1 MDWLPPSTNE
11 DNAITIMKRRFSSR
25 TQNSLRN
32 DSDTELLRSELFSI
46 EQLKRHAV
54 TLARQ
59 YNIDPRPGPDKL
71 LPRLRENADILQA
84 AYDVVTAAAMPG
96 QRVVAAE
103 TWLLDNYYLIEQ
115 QISLA
120 RRHLPRG
127 YSRQLPRL
135 IDGPSAGFPRIYD
148 LALELISHMDG
159 RVDSDNATHFVAAY
173 QTIEPL
179 KLGELWAFPIMLQLA
194 LLENLRR
201 VGMRIARR
209 REELD
214 IAITW
219 ADRMLVTAEKEPK
232 QLIQLLAEFANAD
245 VPLTAP
251 FVEEFYA
258 RLQTQGPV
266 MGFVQAWVEHRLL
279 EQGVTATQLSEA
291 AGRTAATNQISIAN
305 SIGSLRFIGA
315 TDWRNYVETL
325 SVVEQTLHEDP
336 LGMYASQDFATR
348 DRYRHVIEDVAR
360 AGSCSELA
368 VVREAIAL
376 AKAAAQPVDSN
387 ELDCAESDKNDRRA
401 HVGYYLVDNGRHIL
415 ERAVG
420 CCLPWKLRITRASW
434 HIRLALYLGPILVL
448 TALATSVLFFTF
460 GGFTLWDWRSWFFAA
475 TGTIGT
481 SALAVSLVNLVV
493 TLILPPRA
501 LPRLDF
507 SQGIPDIHRTMV
519 VVPTLLSKPQE
530 IDDLIEALEI
540 RYLGNRDANLFFA
553 LLTDYRD
560 AAEETLPGDAA
571 LIAYARAAVQ
581 ALNETYRDDRPCIFY
596 LLHRHRVW
604 NPIENVWMGYER
616 KRGKLEQF
624 NALLRSAELTNPGLT
639 KPELKNTT
647 FKGLDVRGGELA
659 AFSDVVGDTSIFA
672 SIKYVITL
680 DTDTQLP
687 RDMARTLIGNM
698 AHPLNRPVYNANK
711 GRIVEGYAILQPRA
725 SISLTSAGQSRFT
738 KLYAGESGIDPYTR
752 EISDVYQDIFGEGSF
767 IGKGIYDVDAF
778 RQAVDGRF
786 PENLILSHD
795 LLESG
800 YARSALVTDVNFIEE
815 HPDSYTMEASRRH
828 RWIRGD
834 WQLAGWLMPRV
845 PGPAIYTTDKSTES
859 NGSPASEKSKS
870 IRQANPLSMLSV
882 WKIVDNLRRSLVSPA
897 LFGLLIGGWLFG
909 PGPAWFWVLLVASVV
924 FVPTLLG
931 TAIEL
936 IRKPEERDWL
946 VHLFLTSKSA
956 GRSIVIALFTL
967 VFLPYDTF
975 VYLDAILRSGIRM
988 MFTRRGLLL
997 WQLKSYA
1004 IRNAC
1009 RTLTDFF
1016 KEMWLAPVV
1025 SLVLGLILV
1034 LTQIMVGAKW
1044 HMTPTDSYNLYAYI
1058 PVLFLWLVS
1067 PAVGWWISTP
1077 IRLTEPNLTDEQQV
1091 FLRALARRTW
1101 RFFADFVGPDDNW
1114 LPPDNFQE
1122 HPVPTIASRTSPTNI
1137 GMALLAN
1144 QAAYDFGYICAAE
1157 YLQRTDKTLASMEKL
1172 VRYRGHFYN
1181 WYDTHTLQPLRPQ
1194 YVSSVDS
1201 GNLAG
1206 CLLTLQAG
1214 LEELKHQPV
1223 LSPNTFQGLR
1233 DTLQVLAEQL
1243 PVLSAPDLAKKI
1255 NVLLLSPALNGQ
1267 PQTLDV
1273 AESMLGE
1280 IQQVSGTLLA
1290 GRSANSDKDGY
1301 GGSVNAS
1308 ADENQLRY
1316 WAQAF
1321 DQQVRAVRDDLKL
1334 LVPKQQHTNVIQ
1346 TNVIP
1351 TLAQLA
1357 KDKGSVNNVAPALL
1371 VASQK
1376 QAAER
1381 LRVIDDLID
1390 RCHEVATMDFEF
1402 LYDSAQGLLSIGYDV
1417 GERRR
1422 DPSCYDLLASE
1433 ARLASFLLIA
1443 QEQVPQK
1450 HWFLLGRLL
1459 TSHGGD
1465 VSLISWSGSMFEYLM
1480 PQLIMP
1486 SYTNT
1491 LLEQT
1496 CKAAV
1501 SRQIEYG
1508 RQRGVPW
1515 GISESC
1521 YNATDMHQVYQ
1532 YRAFGV
1538 PGLGF
1543 KRGLSDDLVIAPYA
1557 SALALMVMPREA
1569 SRNLQALVD
1578 AGFLGE
1584 YGLYEAIDYT
1594 ASRVLPGS
1602 SHAIVRAFMAHH
1614 QGMSL
1619 LSLAHVLLDRPM
1631 QRRFMSDP
1639 MVRATEL
1646 LLQERVPKK
1655 GATLHPHA
1663 AEVSASARPA
1673 VTEGRET
1680 MRVFTDLNTSVP
1692 EVHLLSNGRYHLMA
1706 THTGGS
1712 YSRWRDFAV
1721 TRWRE
1726 DATCDSWGTF
1736 IYLRDVDSARY
1747 WSTAYQPT
1755 LCKAD
1760 HYEAIFVQARAEYRR
1775 RDHSIETHTEI
1786 TVSPEDDVEIRSVT
1800 LANLSPRPRHIE
1812 VTSYA
1817 EVVLAPLN
1825 ADLSHRAFSNLFVQT
1840 EILPE
1845 RQAILCTRRPRTPG
1859 EQSPWMFHLM
1869 VAPGA
1874 TTNEPSFETDRA
1886 QFIGRG
1892 RTAANPVVFENS
1904 QNASDLLK
1912 PISKSEPKS
1921 GVTSEPKPQS
1931 QPLSNSDGSVL
1942 DPIVSI
1948 RRTIT
1953 LLVDE
1958 SATVQIISGVAESR
1972 EAALA
1977 LLEKY
1982 CDRHFV
1988 ERAFEMAWFQSQEV
2002 LRHINATE
2010 ADAQI
2015 YGRLASSV
2023 IHSHALRR
2031 AAPSVIARNQ
2041 LGQPGLWRFAIS
2053 GDLPVVLLRIGDLS
2067 RIDLVKHVLQAH
2079 AYWRMKGLTVDL
2091 VILNEDFS
2099 GYRALLHDRIMGL
2112 INAGSDAQVIDKPGG
2127 VFVRRAEELSEE
2139 DRVLFQTV
2147 ARVVLTDTAET
2158 LAEQVQR
2165 RVPTERLPGRF
2176 TPVQQTVA
2184 EKIRPLLEHERIFCN
2199 GLGGFTPDGREYV
2212 ITLEPGQSTPA
2223 PWVNVIASPHIGTVV
2238 SESGCGY
2245 TWVDNAHECRL
2256 TPFHN
2261 DALSDSSGE
2270 ALYIRDEETGAFW
2283 SPTPLP
2289 ARGQSGYVCR
2299 HGFGYSAFEHYEAGI
2314 ASEMYTYVAMDAPV
2328 KFVVVKLRN
2337 RSERARRLSLTG
2349 YWELV
2354 LGEWRHTNMMHVVTE
2369 SDPHS
2374 GALFAHNAYGREWA
2388 NRTVYVQ
2395 VSESARTV
2403 TGNRTEFIGRNG
2415 SLANPAAMKRTHL
2428 SGKTG
2433 AGLDPCAAIQTQIE
2447 LAKGQEREI
2456 VFVFGA
2462 ASNIDHAQHLVQQY
2476 GGTAGARQALESV
2489 WEYWNH
2495 TLGAVYVE
2503 TPDAALNVL
2512 ANGWLIYQTLSCRL
2526 WGRSGYYQSG
2536 GAYGFRDQLQDTMA
2550 LIHATPWLARE
2561 QLIRCAE
2568 RQFLQGDVQHWWHP
2582 PNGQGVRTHFSDD
2595 YLWMPYATCRYVLA
2609 TGDTGVLD
2617 EQVHF
2622 LEGRALNTEEEAYYD
2637 HPQRSTE
2644 AANLYEHCVR
2654 AIKHGLRFGIHKLP
2668 LIGCGDWNDGMNLIG
2683 RDGKGESV
2691 WLAWFLY
2698 QNLQQFAA
2706 LARSRN
2712 DVDFADECIKQ
2723 ADDLRNNIEANAWDG
2738 AWYRRAFF
2746 DDGTPLGSSENDE
2759 CQIDSISQSWAII
2772 SGGGDT
2778 TRARQAMQAVDERL
2792 VRHDAKLIQLLD
2804 PPFDKSNLE
2813 PGYIKGYV
2821 PGVRENG
2828 GQYTHAAIWTTT
2840 AFAML
2845 GDKDRAWALF
2855 DMLNP
2860 INHGSDAEAIERYKV
2875 EPYVMCADIYGAS
2888 PHTGRGGW
2896 TWYTGAAGWMYRL
2909 IVETLLGLQLEV
2921 DQLRITPC
2929 IPDHW
2934 PSFIIHYRY
2943 RETVYHITVKRVGET
2958 SGLVS
2963 SIMLDGNIIDDVIP
2977 LVDDWQDHY
2986 VEVSLC

>member
-1 MDWLPPSTNE
+1 MPVLDWQPPRTNE
-11 DNAITIMKRRFSSR
+11 DNVITIKKFRFSAR

-32 DSDTELLRSELFSI
+32 ESDTELLRAEIFSI

-54 TLARQ
+54 TLAGQ
-59 YNIDPRPGPDKL
+59 HKIDPRPGPDKL
-71 LPRLRENADILQA
+71 LPRLTDNAHVLQA
-84 AYDVVTAAAMPG
+84 AYDVVTAAAVPG
-96 QRVVAAE
+96 KRIVPAE
-103 TWLLDNYYLIEQ
+103 TWLLDNFYLIEQ
-115 QISLA
+115 QINLA

-127 YSRQLPRL
+127 YSQQLPRL

-159 RVDSDNATHFVAAY
+159 RVDSDNAIHFVAAY

-201 VGMRIARR
+201 VAMRISRR

-214 IAITW
+214 TAITW
-219 ADRMLVTAEKEPK
+219 ADRMLTTAEKEPK

-258 RLQTQGPV
+258 RLQAQGSA
-266 MGFVQAWVEHRLL
+266 MAFVQTWVEHKLL
-279 EQGVTATQLSEA
+279 EQGVTATQLSAA
-291 AGRTAATNQISIAN
+291 AGRTSATNQISIAN

-315 TDWRNYVETL
+315 TDWRKFVESL
-325 SVVEQTLHEDP
+325 SVVEQTLLEDP
-336 LGMYASQDFATR
+336 SGMYASQDFATR
-348 DRYRHVIEDVAR
+348 DRYRHVIEDLAR

-376 AKAAAQPVDSN
+376 AQTAAQQVDRN
-387 ELDCAESDKNDRRA
+387 ELYSNGRRV
-401 HVGYYLVDNGRHIL
+401 HVGYYLIDHGRHIL

-420 CCLPWKLRITRASW
+420 CSLPWKLRITRASG
-434 HIRLALYLGPILVL
+434 HIRLALYLGPILLL
-448 TALATSVLFFTF
+448 TALATSVLFFAF
-460 GGFTLWDWRSWFFAA
+460 GEFASGYWRYWFFAFA
-475 TGTIGT
+475 GAISA
-481 SALAVSLVNLVV
+481 SALAVPLVNQIV
-493 TLILPPRA
+493 TLVLPPRA

-530 IDDLIEALEI
+530 IDDLLEALEI

-553 LLTDYRD
+553 LLTDFRD
-560 AAEETLPGDAA
+560 APEETLPGDAA
-571 LIAYARAAVQ
+571 LISYARLAVQ
-581 ALNETYRDDRPCIFY
+581 ALNETYSQDRPCIFY
-596 LLHRHRVW
+596 LLHRPRVW
-604 NPIENVWMGYER
+604 NPTEGVWMGYER

-624 NALLRSAELTNPGLT
+624 NALLRNE
-639 KPELKNTT
+639 ELK
-647 FKGLDVRGGELA
+647 GAEQS
-659 AFSDVVGDTSIFA
+659 AFSDIVGDTFIFA

-687 RDMARTLIGNM
+687 RDTARTLIGNM
-698 AHPLNRPVYNANK
+698 AHPLNRPVYDAKK

-738 KLYAGESGIDPYTR
+738 KLFAGESGIDPYSR
-752 EISDVYQDIFGEGSF
+752 EVSDVYQDIFGEGSF

-778 RQAVDGRF
+778 RQAVDERF

-800 YARSALVTDVNFIEE
+800 YARSALVTDVDFIEE
-815 HPDSYTMEASRRH
+815 HPSSYAIESSRRH

-834 WQLAGWLMPRV
+834 WQLASWLLSRV
-845 PGPAIYTTDKSTES
+845 PGPPSVNKSIEP
-859 NGSPASEKSKS
+859 NGSPASGKLKPKSLP
-870 IRQANPLSMLSV
+870 NPLSALSM
-882 WKIVDNLRRSLVSPA
+882 WKIFDNLRRSLVSPA
-897 LFGLLIGGWLFG
+897 LFALLVGGWLFG
-909 PGPAWFWVLLVASVV
+909 PGPAWLWTLIVASVV

-931 TAIEL
+931 ATIEL
-936 IRKPEERDWL
+936 IRKPGERDWL
-946 VHLFLTSKSA
+946 VHLILTSKSVS
-956 GRSIVIALFTL
+956 RSIVLALLTL
-967 VFLPYDTF
+967 LFLPYDTF
-975 VYLDAILRSGIRM
+975 ICLDAILRSGVRM
-988 MFTRRGLLL
+988 LFTRRGLLL

-1009 RTLTDFF
+1009 RTFTDFF
-1016 KEMWLAPVV
+1016 KEMWIAPVV
-1025 SLVLGLILV
+1025 SVVLGLALIHAFV
-1034 LTQIMVGAKW
+1034 QPMAGAQW
-1044 HMTPTDSYNLYAYI
+1044 QMISTESYNLYMFI
-1058 PVLFLWLVS
+1058 PVLLLWLIS
-1067 PAVGWWISTP
+1067 PVVGWWISTP
-1077 IRLTEPNLTDEQQV
+1077 LPSPAPDLTIEQRQ
-1091 FLRALARRTW
+1091 FLHALARRTW
-1101 RFFADFVGPDDNW
+1101 RFFTEFVGPLDNW

-1122 HPVPTIASRTSPTNI
+1122 HPAPTIASRTSPTNM

-1157 YLQRTDKTLASMEKL
+1157 FLMRSENTLTTMEKL
-1172 VRYRGHFYN
+1172 ERYRGHFYN
-1181 WYDTHTLQPLRPQ
+1181 WYDTRTLQPLRPQ

-1223 LSPNTFQGLR
+1223 LSPHTFQGLH
-1233 DTLQVLAEQL
+1233 DTLQQLVEQL
-1243 PVLSAPDLAKKI
+1243 PASPDPGISKQVI
-1255 NVLLLSPALNGQ
+1255 LLQETLRSQILPEHTTEIQ
-1267 PQTLDV
+1267 PHTQKQTLAV
-1273 AESMLGE
+1273 ANSVLDE
-1280 IQQVSGTLLA
+1280 IQQTSEALVACWPADSDSGGELHYWVQVF
-1290 GRSANSDKDGY
+1290 DK
-1301 GGSVNAS
+1301 
-1308 ADENQLRY
+1308 
-1316 WAQAF
+1316 
-1321 DQQVRAVRDDLKL
+1321 QVRAVRDDLRS
-1334 LVPKQQHTNVIQ
+1334 LVPEPQHLN
-1346 TNVIP
+1346 NIP
-1351 TLAQLA
+1351 TLVQLA
-1357 KDKGSVNNVAPALL
+1357 KEGFTVDGVDPALL
-1371 VASQK
+1371 VVSQK

-1390 RCHEVATMDFEF
+1390 RCHETATMDFEF
-1402 LYDSAQGLLSIGYDV
+1402 LYDTAQGLLSIGYDV

-1422 DPSCYDLLASE
+1422 DLSCYDLLASE

-1486 SYTNT
+1486 SYANT
-1491 LLEQT
+1491 LLDQT

-1543 KRGLSDDLVIAPYA
+1543 KRGLGDDLVIAPYA
-1557 SALALMVMPREA
+1557 SALALTVMPREA
-1569 SRNLQALVD
+1569 CRNLQVLTT
-1578 AGFLGE
+1578 AGFLGD

-1594 ASRVLPGS
+1594 PSRVLPGMN
-1602 SHAIVRAFMAHH
+1602 HAIVRTFMAHH

-1639 MVRATEL
+1639 LVRATEL

-1673 VTEGRET
+1673 VTEGLET
-1680 MRVFTDLNTSVP
+1680 MRVFTDPNTPVP
-1692 EVHLLSNGRYHLMA
+1692 EVHLLSNGRYHVMA
-1706 THTGGS
+1706 THAGGG
-1712 YSRWRDFAV
+1712 YSRWRELAL

-1726 DATCDSWGTF
+1726 DATCDNWGTF
-1736 IYLRDVDSARY
+1736 IYLRDVDTGLY

-1775 RDHSIETHTEI
+1775 RDQSIETHTEI
-1786 TVSPEDDVEIRSVT
+1786 SVSAEDDVEIRRVT
-1800 LANLSPRPRHIE
+1800 LANLSSRTRHIE
-1812 VTSYA
+1812 VTSYT

-1825 ADLSHRAFSNLFVQT
+1825 ADLAHRAFSNLFVQT
-1840 EILPE
+1840 EILPD
-1845 RQAILCTRRPRTPG
+1845 RQAILCTRRRRTPG
-1859 EQSPWMFHLM
+1859 EQVPWMFHLM

-1874 TTNEPSFETDRA
+1874 VSDEPSFETDRA

-1892 RTAANPVVFENS
+1892 RTAANPVVLENNKNTS
-1904 QNASDLLK
+1904 SLSNELVK
-1912 PISKSEPKS
+1912 PL
-1921 GVTSEPKPQS
+1921 S
-1931 QPLSNSDGSVL
+1931 QPLSNTDGSVL
-1942 DPIVSI
+1942 DPIVAI
-1948 RRTIT
+1948 RRTIS
-1953 LLVDE
+1953 LSVDA
-1958 SATVQIISGVAESR
+1958 STTVQIISGVAESR

-1977 LLEKY
+1977 LLDKY

-2002 LRHINATE
+2002 LRHLNATE
-2010 ADAQI
+2010 ADAQV
-2015 YGRLASSV
+2015 YGRLATAV
-2023 IHSHALRR
+2023 IHSNVIRR
-2031 AAPSVIARNQ
+2031 ATPSVIARNQ
-2041 LGQPGLWRFAIS
+2041 LNQPGLWRFAVS
-2053 GDLPVVLLRIGDLS
+2053 GDLPIVLLRIGDLN
-2067 RIDLVKHVLQAH
+2067 RIDLVKHALQAH

-2112 INAGSDAQVIDKPGG
+2112 VNSGPEAQVIDKPGG

-2165 RVPTERLPGRF
+2165 RIPAEHLPRHLA
-2176 TPVQQTVA
+2176 PVMQPVA
-2184 EKIRPLLEHERIFCN
+2184 ESARPLLAHERIFCN

-2212 ITLEPGQSTPA
+2212 ITLEPGQVTPA

-2238 SESGCGY
+2238 SESGSGY
-2245 TWVDNAHECRL
+2245 TWVENAHEVRI

-2261 DALSDSSGE
+2261 DSLSDSSGE
-2270 ALYIRDEETGAFW
+2270 ALYIRDEETGTFW

-2299 HGFGYSAFEHYEAGI
+2299 HGFGYSVFEHYEADI
-2314 ASEMYTYVAMDAPV
+2314 SSELYTYVAMDAPV

-2337 RSERARRLSLTG
+2337 HSGRARRLSLTG

-2354 LGEWRHTNMMHVVTE
+2354 LGEWRHANMMHVVTE
-2369 SDPHS
+2369 TDPHS
-2374 GALFAHNAYGREWA
+2374 GALFARNAYGREWS
-2388 NRTVYVQ
+2388 NRIVFAQ
-2395 VSESARTV
+2395 VSEPARTL

-2415 SLANPAAMKRTHL
+2415 SLANPAALQRTHL

-2433 AGLDPCAAIQTQIE
+2433 AGLDPCAAIQTQVE
-2447 LAKGQEREI
+2447 LADGQECEI
-2456 VFVFGA
+2456 VFIFGA
-2462 ASNIDHAQHLVQQY
+2462 ANTTDQAQHFIQQY

-2489 WEYWNH
+2489 WEYWNN
-2495 TLGAVYVE
+2495 TLGAVNVE

-2512 ANGWLIYQTLSCRL
+2512 ANGWLVYQTLSCRL

-2568 RQFLQGDVQHWWHP
+2568 HQFLQGDVQHWWHP

-2595 YLWMPYATCRYVLA
+2595 YLWLPYATCRYVLA

-2622 LEGRALNTEEEAYYD
+2622 LEGRELNAEEEAYYD

-2644 AANLYEHCVR
+2644 AASLYEHCVR
-2654 AIKHGLRFGIHKLP
+2654 AIKHGLRFGEHKLP

-2698 QNLQQFAA
+2698 QNLQQFAD

-2712 DVDFADECIKQ
+2712 DESFADLCTKQ
-2723 ADDLRNNIEANAWDG
+2723 AEQLRNNIETNAWDG
-2738 AWYRRAFF
+2738 AWYRRAYF
-2746 DDGTPLGSSENDE
+2746 DDGTPLGSSTNDE
-2759 CQIDSISQSWAII
+2759 CQIDSISQSWAVI
-2772 SGGGDT
+2772 SGGGDA
-2778 TRARQAMQAVDERL
+2778 TRARQAMAAVDKRL
-2792 VRHDAKLIQLLD
+2792 VRRDAQLIQLLD

-2828 GQYTHAAIWTTT
+2828 GQYTHAAIWSTT

-2845 GDKDRAWALF
+2845 GDKDRAWELF

-2860 INHGSDAEAIERYKV
+2860 INHGSEPEKIERYKV

-2909 IVETLLGLQLEV
+2909 TVETLLGLQLEV
-2921 DQLRITPC
+2921 DQLRIAPC
-2929 IPDHW
+2929 VPDHW
-2934 PSFIIHYRY
+2934 QSFIIHYRY
-2943 RETVYHITVKRVGET
+2943 RETVYHITVKCVGET
-2958 SGLVS
+2958 SGHVNR
-2963 SIMLDGNIIDDVIP
+2963 IMVDGSVVKDMIPLIDDRR
-2977 LVDDWQDHY
+2977 DHY
-2986 VEVSLC
+2986 VEVELR